1 LAFSILEMKKFKNLY
16 QILDLHC
23 FLEAHA
29 LDRSDCV
36 FIAFTGTVNA
46 T

>member
-1 LAFSILEMKKFKNLY
+1 LAFSILEMKKFKNSY

-23 FLEAHA
+23 FLA

>member
-1 LAFSILEMKKFKNLY
+1 MKKFKNSY

-29 LDRSDCV
+29 LDRSECV
-36 FIAFTGTVNA
+36 FMKSSQIRY
-46 T
+46 